1 MMPSNA
7 SPIAS
12 VKMNDPATKPT
23 PSTIANA
30 LSASRTFRANRLRHV
45 IVSIRGPPMYLR
57 PPSLPPRSH
66 NLRQRS
72 QRVTPGSLFDSVVG
86 GVSTGGPGSG
96 VGLGRGLAAF
106 GGGLLPLVGRAAVGR
121 QVAGGVDQGHVAE
134 RLGEVAYQAARA
146 GVVLLRQQAEVVA
159 QREQPL
165 ESLHSLL
172 VASLQRV
179 VVGEPERA
187 REEGPL

>member
-45 IVSIRGPPMYLR
+45 IVSIRGPPMSSDLR
-57 PPSLPPRSH
+57 VCPLASDNPPTI
-66 NLRQRS
+66 LRQRS
-72 QRVTPGSLFDSVVG
+72 QRVTHRSLFDSVVG

-96 VGLGRGLAAF
+96 VGLGGGLAAF
-106 GGGLLPLVGRAAVGR
+106 GGGLLALVGRSAVGR
-121 QVAGGVDQGHVAE
+121 QIARGVDQRH
-134 RLGEVAYQAARA
+134 
-146 GVVLLRQQAEVVA
+146 
-159 QREQPL
+159 
-165 ESLHSLL
+165 
-172 VASLQRV
+172 
-179 VVGEPERA
+179 
-187 REEGPL
+187 